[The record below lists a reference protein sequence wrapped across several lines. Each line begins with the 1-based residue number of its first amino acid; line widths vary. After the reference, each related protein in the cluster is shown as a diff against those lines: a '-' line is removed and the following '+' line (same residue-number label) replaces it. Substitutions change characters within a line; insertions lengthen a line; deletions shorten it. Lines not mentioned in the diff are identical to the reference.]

1 MKVLLVYPEFPETF
15 WSFKHALR
23 FLGKRSVFPPLG
35 LISVSPLLPTHWER
49 RLVDINVQH
58 LTDADILWADV
69 VFLSAMIVQG
79 PSLKDQIARCKAL
92 GVRTV
97 VGGPITS
104 SKDHSIAEADHIVE
118 GEGEDIIAQLCA
130 DLETRSAKPY
140 YSSPERPDVTKAP
153 VPHFNLVNF
162 SRYSSMVL
170 QYSRGCPFTCEF
182 CDIIEIYGR
191 RPRTK
196 TPPQVLAELDEIYG
210 LGFRGRVF
218 FVDDNFI
225 GNKKNVKAL
234 LPRLVEWMKNHKYPL
249 RSITEASLN
258 LAEDEELLAMMRD
271 AHFISVFL
279 GIETPVAE
287 SLKETTKHQNLR
299 GDLLSGV
306 KLIQSYGMEVMAGFI
321 VGFDSD
327 PLDVFER
334 QIQFIRDAAIPL
346 SMVGLLNALPN
357 TQLWRRLQAEGRLL
371 KESLGDNTLA
381 DLNFVPRMDS
391 KVLLAGYHR
400 ILQTIYNPHEY
411 FQRASA
417 FLSQLGTGRGHLMVF
432 SDVLA
437 LGRSFVPPGPAEQL
451 SAASTG
457 SSSSNRC
464 ARSSAALQ
472 QSRDAGHH
480 GPPSVRTDRSH
491 TFPVSGA
498 SQALA
503 SGQAFQPSIRR
514 AGTEFKFPMRPPGL
528 PYNKSVDR
536 NTKTNGKP
544 GTSRSTRPP
553 PAASAC

>member
-35 LISVSPLLPTHWER
+35 LLSVSPLIPANWQR
-49 RLVDINVQH
+49 RLVDINVQR

-69 VFLSAMIVQG
+69 VFLSAMIIQG
-79 PSLKDQIARCKAL
+79 PSLKEQIARCKAL

-104 SKDHSIAEADHIVE
+104 SNDPTIAEADHIVE

-130 DLETRSAKPY
+130 DLETDAAKPR
-140 YSSPERPDVTKAP
+140 YSNHEWPDVTKAP
-153 VPHFNLVNF
+153 IPDFKLVKFN
-162 SRYSSMVL
+162 RYSSMVL

-196 TPPQVLAELDEIYG
+196 APVQVLAELDEIHR
-210 LGFRGRVF
+210 LGYRGRVF

-225 GNKKNVKAL
+225 GNKKNVKVMM
-234 LPRLVEWMKNHKYPL
+234 PYLVEWMKAHNHPF
-249 RSITEASLN
+249 SFITEASLN
-258 LAEDEELLAMMRD
+258 LAEDEELLGLMRD

-299 GDLLSGV
+299 GDLLSSV

-321 VGFDSD
+321 VGFDND

-391 KVLLAGYHR
+391 KVLLEGYHR

-411 FQRASA
+411 FERASA
-417 FLSQLGTGRGHLMVF
+417 FLSQLGTTAHPPVVWA
-432 SDVLA
+432 DVMA
-437 LGRSFVPPGPAEQL
+437 F
-451 SAASTG
+451 
-457 SSSSNRC
+457 
-464 ARSSAALQ
+464 ARSLWHQGLFSNYRQEYWKYLLQSVHRHRSHFSQAVAL
-472 QSRDAGHH
+472 AIMGHH
-480 GPPSVRTDRSH
+480 LFELTE
-491 TFPVSGA
+491 TMVS
-498 SQALA
+498 S
-503 SGQAFQPSIRR
+503 
-514 AGTEFKFPMRPPGL
+514 
-528 PYNKSVDR
+528 
-536 NTKTNGKP
+536 
-544 GTSRSTRPP
+544 
-553 PAASAC
+553 